1 MTGLVG
7 RLDLRTGSIELV
19 NAGHVSPYL
28 ARGPDGSPSWSCPST
43 FRSGS
48 SRTPL
53 PRQPVTR
60 WSRVTGSSW

>member
-28 ARGPDGSPSWSCPST
+28 ARGPDVTVIELPVDLPFGLFTDTTVPRH
-43 FRSGS
+43 RSHAA
-48 SRTPL
+48 
-53 PRQPVTR
+53 TR
-60 WSRVTGSSW
+60 